1 MTSSTIGAP
10 PRARGRAAALL
21 GVSLGY
27 FMVLL
32 DMTVL
37 SVAEPDLAASLRTS
51 IAGLQ
56 WATTGYT
63 VVFGALLLSGGA
75 VADRYGA
82 DRVFRAGVAVFAL
95 GSLLSALAPGLGVL
109 VGLRAVLGAAGAACV
124 PASMAVIA
132 RLYPD
137 PGERTR
143 AVAAW
148 AAISGA
154 AVAAGPVAGGAL
166 VDLAGWRAIFLVNV
180 PIGVLVLALTA
191 LSTAP
196 GKAPG
201 VAPGEAPSVAPSVA
215 PGAAAGSPRG
225 ERRIDWAAQLAACAV
240 LALLTD
246 ALIAAG
252 SRSWAHAAG
261 SAAATALA
269 ARGFAAL
276 ERRSHAPVL
285 NRALLGSG
293 GVRAGLA
300 AGAAVSFT
308 LNGALFVLPLLLQQG
323 RHLSAVASGLAFL
336 PLTLPFAVNPPLT
349 GRIVARVGP
358 RPPIL
363 AGLAL
368 LAAGGGGLAWA
379 VGAGAGYG
387 WLAVGL
393 LLTGTGVSLVLP
405 ALAAAV
411 IAAAP
416 AGTAGAA
423 GGLLNAVR
431 QTGAT
436 VGVAVMG
443 ACAGLGTVTGT
454 ALSLVVAAALCGLA
468 AAWFARRSSPGRSR
482 AGASR

>member
-1 MTSSTIGAP
+1 MTSPLICAP
-10 PRARGRAAALL
+10 PRGHRRSAALL

-37 SVAEPDLAASLRTS
+37 SVAELDLAASLRTS

-95 GSLLSALAPGLGVL
+95 GSLLSALAPGLGAL
-109 VGLRAVLGAAGAACV
+109 VGSRAVLGAAGAACV

-132 RLYPD
+132 RLYPA
-137 PGERTR
+137 PAERTR
-143 AVAAW
+143 AMAAW

-180 PIGVLVLALTA
+180 PIGLLVLALTA
-191 LSTAP
+191 GRGLRASRGA
-196 GKAPG
+196 GLRASHG
-201 VAPGEAPSVAPSVA
+201 GGLRASRGGRGAALGEAT
-215 PGAAAGSPRG
+215 GSPGG

-269 ARGFAAL
+269 ARGFAVL
-276 ERRSHAPVL
+276 ERRSDAPVL
-285 NRALLGSG
+285 NRSLLGSG

-300 AGAAVSFT
+300 AGAVVSFT
-308 LNGALFVLPLLLQQG
+308 LNGGLFVLPLLLQQG

-336 PLTLPFAVNPPLT
+336 PLTLPFVVNPPLT

-379 VGAGAGYG
+379 VGAGASYG
-387 WLAVGL
+387 WL
-393 LLTGTGVSLVLP
+393 
-405 ALAAAV
+405 
-411 IAAAP
+411 
-416 AGTAGAA
+416 
-423 GGLLNAVR
+423 
-431 QTGAT
+431 
-436 VGVAVMG
+436 
-443 ACAGLGTVTGT
+443 
-454 ALSLVVAAALCGLA
+454 
-468 AAWFARRSSPGRSR
+468 
-482 AGASR
+482 

>member
-1 MTSSTIGAP
+1 
-10 PRARGRAAALL
+10 
-21 GVSLGY
+21 
-27 FMVLL
+27 MVLL

-180 PIGVLVLALTA
+180 PIGLLVLALTA
-191 LSTAP
+191 GRGLRAP
-196 GKAPG
+196 HGARG
-201 VAPGEAPSVAPSVA
+201 AAASRAAAS
-215 PGAAAGSPRG
+215 GAAAGSPGG

-261 SAAATALA
+261 AAVATALA
-269 ARGFAAL
+269 VRGFAAL
-276 ERRSHAPVL
+276 ERRSDAPVL
-285 NRALLGSG
+285 NRTLLGSG

-308 LNGALFVLPLLLQQG
+308 LNGGLFVLPLLLQQG
-323 RHLSAVASGLAFL
+323 RHLSAAVSGLAFL
-336 PLTLPFAVNPPLT
+336 PLTLPFVVNPPLT

-393 LLTGTGVSLVLP
+393 LLTGTGVALVLP

-436 VGVAVMG
+436 LGVAVMG

-468 AAWFARRSSPGRSR
+468 AAWFALRS
-482 AGASR
+482 